1 MLILQ
6 LEALAKA
13 AEEDL
18 AKGKAEG
25 ADMPSIRAFEDFKKK
40 MRRRGDSDKKR
51 AEKLA
56 QRRARS
62 AAHGNP
68 LLIFGFRVYVT
79 HLFTVVTP
87 EDFGAVS
94 VELPF
99 LQGLTDS
106 CVGSHIV
113 SARSPDF

>member
-62 AAHGNP
+62 AACGKP
-68 LLIFGFRVYVT
+68 VFPTLICVYVI
-79 HLFTVVTP
+79 HLLTVNTLWI
-87 EDFGAVS
+87 FWCGTSRAA
-94 VELPF
+94 
-99 LQGLTDS
+99 
-106 CVGSHIV
+106 SHSLV
-113 SARSPDF
+113 D